1 MTSVLSALM
10 STIEERRQNPSE
22 GSYTCFLMQQ
32 GLEAIAEKIS
42 EEVQEVIEAAR
53 ESAEGNQEHL
63 IHEMADTFYHLCVL
77 LGYCQVPWSAIEQE
91 LARRFG
97 TSGLEEKAS
106 RRP

>member
-10 STIEERRQNPSE
+10 STIEERRRNPSE
-22 GSYTCFLMQQ
+22 GSYTCSLFQQ
-32 GLEAIAEKIS
+32 GLEAIAEKIL
-42 EEVQEVIEAAR
+42 EEAQEVIEAAR
-53 ESAEGNQEHL
+53 ASTVGNQEDL
-63 IHEMADTFYHLCVL
+63 IHEMADTIYHLCVL

-97 TSGLEEKAS
+97 TSGLEEKAA